1 MKILK
6 AAEKGNLHVVG
17 KVLEASDVDVNA
29 VNFMGLNSL
38 QLATQNE

>member
-6 AAEKGNLHVVG
+6 AAEKGNLQVVE
-17 KVLEASDVDVNA
+17 KVLEANDVDVNA